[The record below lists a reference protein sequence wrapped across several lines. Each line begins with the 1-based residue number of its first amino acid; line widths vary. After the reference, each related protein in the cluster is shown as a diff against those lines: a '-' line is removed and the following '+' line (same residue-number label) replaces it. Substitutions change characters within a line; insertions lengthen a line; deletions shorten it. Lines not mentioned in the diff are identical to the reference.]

1 MCTAPRTRKIAYQG
15 KWESLMEITR
25 RALYGLGLALALV
38 ATPAVAGWN
47 TFGLN
52 GHPGG
57 PAQAGGHIGNVEEPP
72 IELPDLTGIDTNGPG
87 PGDIEV
93 PNITDITNDPLSFPP
108 PHYEETNSDLP
119 TGGDVQI
126 AQVPEPTSFALMAL
140 ALFALGWKTRRRRA
154 AAK

>member
-1 MCTAPRTRKIAYQG
+1 
-15 KWESLMEITR
+15 MEITR
-25 RALYGLGLALALV
+25 RALCGLGLALALV
-38 ATPAVAGWN
+38 ATPAVAGWK

-57 PAQAGGHIGNVEEPP
+57 PAQPGNHIGNTQEPP
-72 IELPDLTGIDTNGPG
+72 VELPDFTEIDTNGPG
-87 PGDIEV
+87 DIDV

-140 ALFALGWKTRRRRA
+140 ALFALGWKTRRRHR
-154 AAK
+154 